1 MIFYLLS
8 NNQLIWH
15 ITGYILYEIILLPL
29 LFIIKYFYWIFI
41 VIITTN
47 LGKNIF
53 DIAFNNLSISNNF
66 NHSQIFIIYIACI
79 SISIVIFFFFLLF
92 NIIKTYVI
100 KDTKLNFITTIKWLI
115 ITLLIYPLLPI
126 IFSMLLLLT
135 SIIFNMF
142 GFKKNLTYLN
152 NANIA
157 NCDLNYNQIKQQILT
172 IINNA
177 TFNKELLQLNTLKLN
192 TNSFYYD
199 NLLAN
204 ITNYENFVLYKQ
216 NLFSEISQLIYNL
229 KPNANNLDI
238 RNSLLNDISTLNAF
252 NNNLININLDLKNL
266 NYKQLD
272 AIKNFVSTYINF
284 FNGSMINNLLFKL
297 PDSLNSLLPHL
308 GDIYQ
313 FNLIYD
319 ILSITGNNSYVISA
333 TPNFFS
339 LNWNVLVAIIFSI
352 AVLVIL
358 FLYCILE
365 IKRVTELIILF
376 LITPFVFLSNFD
388 ERNYYFHKWL
398 KITFLK
404 FFSLLLI
411 SLVFQTSILVYP
423 EINDAINN
431 NWLNKTLNEMIVDV
445 ICAISILNASFFSVN
460 TILGVFEA
468 NESLVYVLSDLMSL
482 KTSAKSWPLLN
493 RFFQNK
499 KWNKLQVENNA
510 SSNNS
515 RNFIEIT
522 QNDILKRKMPVL
534 TTGFEAFMAS
544 NKTHNFIK
552 NVNDK
557 VSKLLFGK
565 MSKKITVHTNN
576 FIDKSLDKKFKKIRM
591 KEQKWKDKKKEGRF

>member
-1 MIFYLLS
+1 
-8 NNQLIWH
+8 
-15 ITGYILYEIILLPL
+15 
-29 LFIIKYFYWIFI
+29 
-41 VIITTN
+41 
-47 LGKNIF
+47 
-53 DIAFNNLSISNNF
+53 
-66 NHSQIFIIYIACI
+66 
-79 SISIVIFFFFLLF
+79 
-92 NIIKTYVI
+92 
-100 KDTKLNFITTIKWLI
+100 
-115 ITLLIYPLLPI
+115 
-126 IFSMLLLLT
+126 MLLLLT

-204 ITNYENFVLYKQ
+204 ITNYENFILYKQ

-284 FNGSMINNLLFKL
+284 FDGSMINNLLFKL

-339 LNWNVLVAIIFSI
+339 LN
-352 AVLVIL
+352 
-358 FLYCILE
+358 
-365 IKRVTELIILF
+365 
-376 LITPFVFLSNFD
+376 
-388 ERNYYFHKWL
+388 
-398 KITFLK
+398 
-404 FFSLLLI
+404 
-411 SLVFQTSILVYP
+411 
-423 EINDAINN
+423 
-431 NWLNKTLNEMIVDV
+431 
-445 ICAISILNASFFSVN
+445 
-460 TILGVFEA
+460 
-468 NESLVYVLSDLMSL
+468 
-482 KTSAKSWPLLN
+482 
-493 RFFQNK
+493 
-499 KWNKLQVENNA
+499 
-510 SSNNS
+510 
-515 RNFIEIT
+515 
-522 QNDILKRKMPVL
+522 
-534 TTGFEAFMAS
+534 
-544 NKTHNFIK
+544 
-552 NVNDK
+552 
-557 VSKLLFGK
+557 
-565 MSKKITVHTNN
+565 
-576 FIDKSLDKKFKKIRM
+576 
-591 KEQKWKDKKKEGRF
+591 

>member
-29 LFIIKYFYWIFI
+29 LFIIKYFYWIFV

-142 GFKKNLTYLN
+142 GFNKNLTYLN

-204 ITNYENFVLYKQ
+204 ITNYENFILYKQ

-266 NYKQLD
+266 DYKQLD
-272 AIKNFVSTYINF
+272 AIKNFVSTYTNF
-284 FNGSMINNLLFKL
+284 FDGSMINNLLFKL

-319 ILSITGNNSYVISA
+319 ILCITGNNSYVISA
-333 TPNFFS
+333 TPNFYS
-339 LNWNVLVAIIFSI
+339 LNWNVLVAIVFSI

-388 ERNYYFHKWL
+388 ERNYYFHRWL

-468 NESLVYVLSDLMSL
+468 NESLVHVLSDLMSL
-482 KTSAKSWPLLN
+482 KTSAKSWPFLN

-499 KWNKLQVENNA
+499 KWNKLQVENNGN
-510 SSNNS
+510 SNNS

-565 MSKKITVHTNN
+565 MSKKITSHTNN